1 MDGDFLVSSLKG
13 QSLYRLRLDK
23 DRVVYSEPIWI
34 GQRLRDIA
42 ELADGTIALWTDDA
56 EVLFLS
62 KDRQRLASNAR
73 LPKALDDRLASSCMF
88 CHHLGRTKVGDAA
101 PSLTNLFSRKIGSD
115 TYRYSAS
122 LRNKDGIWTEATLKQ
137 FLSNP
142 NAFASGTSMPPP
154 NLSTEDVERLVAV
167 LKNLSTTN

>member
-1 MDGDFLVSSLKG
+1 M
-13 QSLYRLRLDK
+13 
-23 DRVVYSEPIWI
+23 VYSEPIGI

-56 EVLFLS
+56 EVQFLS
-62 KDRQRLASNAR
+62 KDQQRLASNAR

-101 PSLTNLFSRKIGSD
+101 PSLINLFSRKIGSD

-122 LRNKDGIWTEATLKQ
+122 LRTRMGFGQ
-137 FLSNP
+137 RRP
-142 NAFASGTSMPPP
+142 
-154 NLSTEDVERLVAV
+154 
-167 LKNLSTTN
+167 